1 MSPTGRQ
8 FGRVEPLQ
16 MASTPV
22 PLGREAVAIV
32 LSYDDNAVT
41 HRQTL
46 HHPPLSSSAHCPLAS
61 TSCTRSALKV
71 PELRYGLMPPCEA
84 VHSDILCMIKY
95 IGAWPISGRLR
106 YYNRRGQF
114 TSRESSKILNLRA
127 KSLQILQLPLL
138 IRNLFH
144 VIFSVTSKN

>member
-1 MSPTGRQ
+1 MG
-8 FGRVEPLQ
+8 
-16 MASTPV
+16 STPV
-22 PLGREAVAIV
+22 PLGREAVVIV

-46 HHPPLSSSAHCPLAS
+46 HHPPLSSSFLFSSSSSLGPAHCPLAS

-95 IGAWPISGRLR
+95 IGAWPISGRLC

-144 VIFSVTSKN
+144 VIFSVTSEN